1 MEAVARARNLRVAPT
16 RVRLVIDQIRGKDVQ
31 SAMNVLEF
39 SRKRIAKAVKEA
51 LKSAIANAEN
61 NHGLDVDTL
70 YVSRVHVDQGPMLK
84 RFLPRARGRA
94 SRILKRTSHLTV
106 AVSERE

>member
-1 MEAVARARNLRVAPT
+1 MESLARARNLRVAPT
-16 RVRLVIDQIRGKDVQ
+16 RIQLVIDQIRGKDVQ
-31 SAMNVLEF
+31 SALNVLEF

-61 NHGLDVDTL
+61 NHGLDVDSL
-70 YVSRVHVDQGPMLK
+70 YVSRIHVDQGPMLK

>member
-1 MEAVARARNLRVAPT
+1 MESIAKTRNLRVAPT
-16 RVRLVIDQIRGKDVQ
+16 RIQLVIDQIRGKDVQ
-31 SAMNVLEF
+31 AALNVLEF
-39 SRKRIAKAVKEA
+39 SRKRVAKAIKET

-70 YVSRVHVDQGPMLK
+70 YVSRIHVDQGPMLK

-106 AVSERE
+106 AVQERE